1 MKITKTFTSDI
12 SGEEHK
18 TFATFPPFAP
28 GRRGETSESMLT
40 ASVRR
45 FGDDNLSGE
54 RTVSLLISDAEAELL
69 ASLVADIRISPSPGA
84 FSIFDTKDG

>member
-1 MKITKTFTSDI
+1 
-12 SGEEHK
+12 
-18 TFATFPPFAP
+18 
-28 GRRGETSESMLT
+28 MLT